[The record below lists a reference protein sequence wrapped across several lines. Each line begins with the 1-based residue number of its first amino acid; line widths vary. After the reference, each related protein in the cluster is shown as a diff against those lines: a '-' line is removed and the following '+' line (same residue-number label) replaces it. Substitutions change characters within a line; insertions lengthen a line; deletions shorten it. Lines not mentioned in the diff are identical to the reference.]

1 VLAAHTLLQKNYKKT
16 TKAWS
21 FLKAKIFLLSLKRP
35 SFYSFSEEEEEC
47 WRSVSRVLAACH
59 RIAIG

>member
-1 VLAAHTLLQKNYKKT
+1 L
-16 TKAWS
+16 

-35 SFYSFSEEEEEC
+35 SFHIFSEEEEEEEEEDEC
-47 WRSVSRVLAACH
+47 QRSVVLAACY

>member
-1 VLAAHTLLQKNYKKT
+1 L
-16 TKAWS
+16 

-35 SFYSFSEEEEEC
+35 SFHIFSEEEEEEEDEC
-47 WRSVSRVLAACH
+47 QRSVVLAACY

>member
-1 VLAAHTLLQKNYKKT
+1 L
-16 TKAWS
+16 

-35 SFYSFSEEEEEC
+35 SFHIFSEEEEEEEEDEC
-47 WRSVSRVLAACH
+47 QRSVVLAACY